1 MVLAK
6 LVFAAALSAA
16 SALAADPLAEMAGSW
31 RGTGWARQ
39 TPTGPQET
47 LRCQIRNSY
56 EAGTLTLTL
65 AGQCIVPGRRLKIA
79 GALTGTDGAE
89 RITGR
94 WSNPDGGGS
103 VRITGLQR
111 GPIVAF
117 TFTAKDPQTGRNLA
131 QNVEWR
137 LIDGTLRLRSTDR
150 DDPTIMMSD
159 VSFEKR

>member
-6 LVFAAALSAA
+6 LTFAVVLSAA
-16 SALAADPLAEMAGSW
+16 SALAADPLAEMG
-31 RGTGWARQ
+31 GTWQGAGWARE
-39 TPTGPQET
+39 TPTGPKET
-47 LRCQIRNSY
+47 LRCKISNTY
-56 EAGTLTLTL
+56 ETGTLTLTL

-79 GALTGTDGAE
+79 GELSGTKGAE

-94 WSNPDGGGS
+94 WSNPEGGGS

-111 GPIVAF
+111 DAIVAF
-117 TFTAKDPQTGRNLA
+117 TFTAKDPETGRNLA
-131 QNVEWR
+131 QNIEWR
-137 LIDGTLRLRSTDR
+137 LTDNTLRLRATDR